1 MSFNLAIDQGNSSSK
16 VYVFED
22 EDIVDSFRFD
32 TLSKTDLVPIYK
44 KYDIHGAVIS
54 SVQNEDKEL
63 NDWLQSNSK
72 RYIELTNRTSTPMN
86 IKYDNAHLLGR
97 DRIAAAVGAMSK
109 VPGENVLVID
119 AGTAITLDVVNSNGT
134 FLGGNI
140 SPGLSIRFQ
149 ALNNYTDK
157 LPLVTAEGEI
167 PIIGHDT
174 ITAIR
179 SGVVLG
185 LVSEIEGY
193 IKRIANELGEL
204 KVFITGGDCHFLASQ
219 INNPLIVDENLLAN
233 GLNRILLYN
242 NENI

>member
-16 VYVFED
+16 VYVFEG
-22 EDIVDSFRFD
+22 ENIVDSFRFD

-63 NDWLQSNSK
+63 NDWLQNNSE

-86 IKYDNAHLLGR
+86 IKYNNAHLLGH
-97 DRIAAAVGAMSK
+97 DRIAAAVGAMSR

-157 LPLVTAEGEI
+157 LPLVTAEGEV

-193 IKRIANELGEL
+193 ITRIANELGEL
-204 KVFITGGDCHFLASQ
+204 KVFITGGDCHFLASH
-219 INNPLIVDENLLAN
+219 IKNPLIVDENLLAN